1 MKHATMRAIAGITA
15 LAFPLAGCQSL
26 LDVDI
31 QGQITA
37 DQTASPAGADALR
50 LGAYNT
56 FAYRN
61 GAVTGTLATDISNYG
76 QILWSGL
83 LTDEFVN
90 RNTTGSAVIAIDR
103 RDGVGGADYSQMHQ
117 IRARAREAITALATY
132 QPTAPRPRGQM
143 YFVIGYTE
151 MQFAEMFCSGVP
163 LSHVSNGTIVYG
175 SPLTTRQMYDSALTH
190 LDSALVFLADGSDTA
205 AVALSNA
212 VKIAKGRALLGRGAS
227 GDAAA
232 ADAAVAGVPT
242 SFAYALT
249 FGGGT
254 ISNNALAQLNA
265 INNRIGV
272 GDSIAPDGSVA
283 LNAIPFAS
291 AGDPRVPVVGASRL
305 GQPTTAA
312 GNNGA
317 PWVQQRIWTA
327 LTTPI
332 NIVSGLDARL
342 IQAEVQL
349 KGSSIGAM
357 MTILN
362 GLRAAPPPLST
373 TLTPAA
379 MPALATPATQTAAVA
394 LFFREKAFWTFGRGQ
409 RQGDMRREVRQW
421 GPGSAGN
428 FAAFAPD
435 KVFPLGDYYSNNGL
449 KDGTYAQTSGSPGEM
464 NFTVNENKST
474 NPNMPEASTAL
485 TPMGALGTCID
496 RNP

>member
-1 MKHATMRAIAGITA
+1 MRAIAGLTA
-15 LAFPLAGCQSL
+15 LIVSLAACQNM
-26 LDVDI
+26 LDVNI
-31 QGQITA
+31 QGQITS

-61 GAVTGTLATDISNYG
+61 GAVTGTLVTDISNYG

-90 RNTTGSAVIAIDR
+90 RNTTGSAVIGIDR
-103 RDGVGGADYSQMHQ
+103 RDGVGSADYNQMHQ
-117 IRARAREAITALATY
+117 IRARAREAIAALATY
-132 QPTAPRPRGQM
+132 QPAVPRSRGQM
-143 YFVIGYTE
+143 YFIIGYTE

-163 LSHVSNGTIVYG
+163 LSRVVNGNIIYG
-175 SPLTTRQMYDSALTH
+175 SPLTTKQMYDSALTH
-190 LDSALVFLADGSDTA
+190 LDSALTFLGDGSDTA

-212 VKIAKGRALLGRGAS
+212 VKVAKGRALLGRNNT
-227 GDAAA
+227 GDAAS

-265 INNRIGV
+265 LNNRIGV

-283 LNAIPFAS
+283 LNALPFAS
-291 AGDPRVPVVGASRL
+291 AGDPRVPVVGSSRL

-349 KGSSIGAM
+349 KAGNTAGMI
-357 MTILN
+357 TILN
-362 GLRAAPPPLST
+362 QLRASPPALST
-373 TLTPAA
+373 TLTPTT
-379 MPALATPATQTAAVA
+379 MTALAAPATQQAAVA

-409 RQGDMRREVRQW
+409 RQGDLRREVRQW
-421 GPGSAGN
+421 GPGSSAN
-428 FAAFAPD
+428 LTAFGAD
-435 KVFPLGDYYSNNGL
+435 KVFPIGDFYSNNGL
-449 KDGTYAQTSGSPGEM
+449 KDGTYAQTSGLPGEVT
-464 NFTVNENKST
+464 FTVNENKST
-474 NPNMPEASTAL
+474 NPNMPETNTAL
-485 TPMGALGTCID
+485 SPLGALGTCID